1 MKKILSSLA
10 LVALVTTISCSD
22 KPAEV
27 KKEIIVVP
35 AAPTIIVKDP
45 PAKST
50 TITVDK
56 NGVKVEA
63 KKVDVTVKK
72 Q

>member
-1 MKKILSSLA
+1 MKKTVSFLA
-10 LVALVTTISCSD
+10 LAALVTTISCSD

-45 PAKST
+45 PAKAT

-56 NGVKVEA
+56 NGVKVES
-63 KKVDVTVKK
+63 KKVEVKVVK

>member
-1 MKKILSSLA
+1 MKKTVSFITLA
-10 LVALVTTISCSD
+10 ALVTTISCSD

-45 PAKST
+45 PAKAT

-56 NGVKVEA
+56 NGVKVES
-63 KKVDVTVKK
+63 KKVEVKVVK

>member
-1 MKKILSSLA
+1 MKKTVSFLA
-10 LVALVTTISCSD
+10 LVTLVTTISCSD

-45 PAKST
+45 PAKAT
-50 TITVDK
+50 TIIVDK
-56 NGVKVEA
+56 NGVKVES
-63 KKVDVTVKK
+63 KKVEVKVVK

>member
-1 MKKILSSLA
+1 MKKTVSFLA

-45 PAKST
+45 PAKAT
-50 TITVDK
+50 TIIVDK
-56 NGVKVEA
+56 NGVKVES
-63 KKVDVTVKK
+63 KKVEVKVVK

>member
-1 MKKILSSLA
+1 MKRTVSFLA

-45 PAKST
+45 PAKAT
-50 TITVDK
+50 TIIVDK
-56 NGVKVEA
+56 NGVKVES
-63 KKVDVTVKK
+63 KKVEVKVVK

>member
-1 MKKILSSLA
+1 MKKTVSILA
-10 LVALVTTISCSD
+10 LVALITTISCSD

-45 PAKST
+45 PAKAT
-50 TITVDK
+50 TIIVDK
-56 NGVKVEA
+56 NGVKVES
-63 KKVDVTVKK
+63 KKVDVKVVK